1 MPNPV
6 VHWEVTGQDA
16 KRLQDFYTNLFDWHV
31 DADNPMNYGLV
42 DTHAEG
48 GINGGIGPT
57 GGGPNRV
64 TFYVQVEDLQAYLDK
79 AESLGGKTVMGP
91 TNIQDMVTLA
101 IFTNPEGNTI
111 GLVTG

>member
-48 GINGGIGPT
+48 GINGGSAYHAHLQGTLTPT
-57 GGGPNRV
+57 TP
-64 TFYVQVEDLQAYLDK
+64 
-79 AESLGGKTVMGP
+79 
-91 TNIQDMVTLA
+91 
-101 IFTNPEGNTI
+101 
-111 GLVTG
+111 